1 MERNGTILSKRKI
14 WGFDILIFISVGTHK
29 QQFDRLLK
37 AVDELIAKKVITQNV
52 FAQTGH
58 SKYKPKRFKGKR
70 FLGLEEFDEKIKK
83 CSLFIT
89 HAGEGNIGTALQ
101 LEKKMIVVP
110 RRKKFDE
117 HTNDHQLEL
126 ADAIKKQK
134 QAIVIANVSEL
145 ENAIKDAK
153 KIKMKKTN
161 HAKGI
166 IAQLDNFMAG
176 LNG

>member
-1 MERNGTILSKRKI
+1 MERNRTILSKRKI

-37 AVDELIAKKVITQNV
+37 AVDELIARKVITQSV
-52 FAQTGH
+52 FAQVGH
-58 SKYKPKRFKGKR
+58 SKYKPKRFKGKK
-70 FLGLEEFDEKIKK
+70 FLGLEEFDEKIKQ

-110 RRKKFDE
+110 RKKKFGE

-126 ADAIKKQK
+126 SDAIKKQK
-134 QAIVIANVSEL
+134 QAIVIASVNEL

-153 KIKMKKTN
+153 KIKMKETL

-166 IAQLDNFMAG
+166 IKLIDAFVSSVG
-176 LNG
+176 E